1 MKKFKGKWNE
11 ILYVFII
18 IAFTIMFLVIHFNT
32 NSNTHKSLY
41 DGIDLRK
48 LTTDWHLYV
57 GDESDGKLV
66 YLPDKF
72 NVREGDVVTVKR
84 NHESITDGMALCF
97 KTEHTGVRVIV
108 DGVEIYSHG
117 WVDIPLGHSL
127 GSKWHIVELTK
138 EYKNKPIELQFRSYY
153 ENYAGVV
160 PAIMIGSV
168 GDANLYVEK
177 NTVDTYILSYVS
189 LILGILL
196 MGVFILTRKL
206 MNVKQL
212 IYLGVYMVV
221 NAFWGMAESGYLQF
235 SHSNDFS
242 SYVLKNLLFLLM
254 PLAMVMALKPIGLIR
269 KHFSLIYASTYGVAV
284 LVVAMQL
291 LGIYDFYEM
300 IHWIHIVLLG
310 VCTLIFYDNYHEY
323 QNRKNKNFILVFI
336 AIVTLM
342 ACVVWDM
349 IVFYTFADQ
358 LTGYYIRLGAV
369 AFVIIL
375 GVWAVGQAIELYREG
390 TKKEIY
396 ADMAYTDT
404 LTGLYNRRAFDED
417 LRGIESAR
425 ERAVVVMIDLNNLK
439 TINDKLGH
447 QSGDNAIKAISRRI
461 KRFTDQ
467 YGEKCYRTGG
477 DEFCVICKR
486 TNVNDI
492 IKTCESINAE
502 LFESREVPGAILSMA
517 YGYKA
522 YDPYMYDTIEQVVM
536 RADEMMYAKK
546 QQMKAEMAARAA
558 K

>member
-206 MNVKQL
+206 MNLKQL

-221 NAFWGMAESGYLQF
+221 NSFWGMSESGYLQF

-425 ERAVVVMIDLNNLK
+425 ESAVVVMIDLNNLK

-467 YGEKCYRTGG
+467 YG
-477 DEFCVICKR
+477 
-486 TNVNDI
+486 
-492 IKTCESINAE
+492 
-502 LFESREVPGAILSMA
+502 
-517 YGYKA
+517 
-522 YDPYMYDTIEQVVM
+522 
-536 RADEMMYAKK
+536 
-546 QQMKAEMAARAA
+546 
-558 K
+558 